1 MQCVRIYIIYRK
13 EGDIMQAYDISVI
26 RKTGVNQFSEEE
38 AVGTVEADLLGN
50 AKRLASEYIAN
61 WLIDRKITVRTR
73 ADWVKDVKRGGM
85 TRETLVT
92 ENGSPLKMIFILR
105 QQG

>member
-1 MQCVRIYIIYRK
+1 
-13 EGDIMQAYDISVI
+13 MQAYDISVI

-85 TRETLVT
+85 TRETLVM